1 MLAQNKSA
9 TAAAA
14 AAATT
19 TTTTTAAIT
28 NGDAAAAAAALPPKK
43 DETEFD
49 DDPSLPI
56 PDNATC
62 RRRGCN
68 AQYTSPRDIKGE
80 KCVYHPGQP
89 IFHEGSKGWSCCK
102 RRVLEF
108 DQFLKIEGCK
118 EREGHQFV
126 GRKKE
131 DEEEGEEELLDE
143 VRYVNFFFQISN
155 QVTTVLLTGESLRS
169 DFYQTETTLTFSLY
183 LKNINRDTAT
193 VTFPDSTSMA
203 VDLPTSDNKRFK
215 QTMPLFAAVDVEKC
229 KWKVMKTKF
238 EGVLVKQEAGG
249 WPTLRRD
256 ERGTGERI
264 QVGKARRV

>member
-9 TAAAA
+9 TATAA
-14 AAATT
+14 
-19 TTTTTAAIT
+19 TTTAAIT

-131 DEEEGEEELLDE
+131 EGEEELLDE
-143 VRYVNFFFQISN
+143 VRYVNFFSN
-155 QVTTVLLTGESLRS
+155 SQSSYNGLANWGNFS
-169 DFYQTETTLTFSLY
+169 DPTSTRQKQPSHSH
-183 LKNINRDTAT
+183 
-193 VTFPDSTSMA
+193 STSKTSIA
-203 VDLPTSDNKRFK
+203 IQRPLPSRTRHPWPLTS
-215 QTMPLFAAVDVEKC
+215 PLPITSGSSRQCRSSLQLTWRSAS
-229 KWKVMKTKF
+229 
-238 EGVLVKQEAGG
+238 G
-249 WPTLRRD
+249 RS
-256 ERGTGERI
+256 
-264 QVGKARRV
+264 